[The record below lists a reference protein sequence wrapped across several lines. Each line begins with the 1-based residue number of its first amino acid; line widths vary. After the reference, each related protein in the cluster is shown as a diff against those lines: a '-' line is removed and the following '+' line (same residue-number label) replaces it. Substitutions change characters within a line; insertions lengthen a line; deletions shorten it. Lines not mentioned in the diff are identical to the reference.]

1 MFSNELICNILNYIN
16 SNLYEEITIDSIA
29 NYFYFNRT
37 YIMKKFKKEIGVSI
51 INYINIKKVY
61 NSLKYIKENK
71 SILEI
76 ALLNGYNSQEYYSE
90 IFKNIIGV
98 PPLIYRKYLSYITD
112 IDDKNINIIQNNIF
126 EIESLLNKVQRY
138 INNRKPINPVKKIS
152 L

>member
-16 SNLYEEITIDSIA
+16 TNLYEEITIDSIA

-37 YIMKKFKKEIGVSI
+37 YVMKKFKKEIGVSI
-51 INYINIKKVY
+51 INYINIKKIY
-61 NSLKYIKENK
+61 NSLKYIKDNK

-90 IFKNIIGV
+90 IFKSIIGV
-98 PPLIYRKYLSYITD
+98 PPLIYRKYLSFITD
-112 IDDKNINIIQNNIF
+112 LDDKKINIIQNNIF
-126 EIESLLNKVQRY
+126 EIESLLSKTQRY
-138 INNRKPINPVKKIS
+138 LNNRKPVNPIKKIS

>member
-16 SNLYEEITIDSIA
+16 TNLYEEITIDSIA

-37 YIMKKFKKEIGVSI
+37 YVMKKFKKEIGVSI
-51 INYINIKKVY
+51 INYINIKKIY
-61 NSLKYIKENK
+61 NSLKYIKDNK

-90 IFKNIIGV
+90 IFKSIIGV
-98 PPLIYRKYLSYITD
+98 PPLIYRKYLSFITNL
-112 IDDKNINIIQNNIF
+112 DDKKINIIQNNIF
-126 EIESLLNKVQRY
+126 EIESLLSKTQRY
-138 INNRKPINPVKKIS
+138 LNNRKPVNPIKKIS

>member
-16 SNLYEEITIDSIA
+16 TNLYEEITIDSIA

-37 YIMKKFKKEIGVSI
+37 YIMKKFKKEIGISI
-51 INYINIKKVY
+51 INYINTKKIY

-90 IFKNIIGV
+90 IFKSIIGV
-98 PPLIYRKYLSYITD
+98 HPLVYRKYLSFITNL
-112 IDDKNINIIQNNIF
+112 DDKHINKIQNNIF
-126 EIESLLNKVQRY
+126 EIESLLSKVQKY
-138 INNRKPINPVKKIS
+138 LNNRKPSNPIKKIS